1 MFVAGF
7 LFDLV
12 TIQRIDAWLDLTFQL
27 GYLAGLTGLL
37 VYQHREVT
45 GRWTPSGL
53 TARWWRYS
61 VEVLHFFYG
70 GLLSAYVVL
79 YFRSSTSSRPVV
91 LLVLLVGVMVINEV
105 PRVRGAGY
113 RLRVGL
119 YAFCV
124 LSFLT
129 YFIPIIVGRIDP
141 WVFLLSLLL
150 SGAIV
155 VVIRWD
161 GFDSARGSWTTTDR
175 ILLDVIGGRADGFRG
190 AAVKSNFTPGG
201 GV

>member
-1 MFVAGF
+1 MHRRTYYVLVLRRFSSVVTFVAGF

-12 TIQRIDAWLDLTFQL
+12 TMQRIDAWLDLAFQL
-27 GYLAGLTGLL
+27 AYLAGLTGLL
-37 VYQHREVT
+37 VYQHAEVT

-70 GLLSAYVVL
+70 ALLSAYVVL
-79 YFRSSTSSRPVV
+79 YFRSSTVSRPAVF
-91 LLVLLVGVMVINEV
+91 LVLLVGVMVVNEV

-129 YFIPIIVGRIDP
+129 YFIPIIVGRIDA

-150 SGAIV
+150 SAP
-155 VVIRWD
+155 
-161 GFDSARGSWTTTDR
+161 SC
-175 ILLDVIGGRADGFRG
+175 GR
-190 AAVKSNFTPGG
+190 
-201 GV
+201 